1 MRDLKFLPE
10 SQRGLFRIRHKCR
23 KLIHE
28 RITAL
33 LGEAFF
39 SSDMKLLIDV

>member
-1 MRDLKFLPE
+1 MVVCVRMRDLNFLPE
-10 SQRGLFRIRHKCR
+10 SQRGVFGIRRRCR

-33 LGEAFF
+33 QGEAFF
-39 SSDMKLLIDV
+39 III

>member
-10 SQRGLFRIRHKCR
+10 SQRGVFGIRRRCR
-23 KLIHE
+23 KIIHE

-39 SSDMKLLIDV
+39 LSDTKMFD